1 MNIPESGDEGILFAR
16 PGFNVIGTA
25 NTPDKGVNEM
35 SSALKRRFS
44 FETVQPVGDVAM
56 EKQII
61 LDEVG
66 AIAKSA
72 GIDGPLDEDAA
83 ILLATTYHELREG
96 ISAEGMRLK
105 KPAAVMST
113 AEAISVYYQTLMSAW
128 YYGGPQ
134 EAQHLDERAL
144 AENLMGAVA
153 ERIPGGTGCCPGHI
167 LPRSCRRRQSGRAE
181 RGNDFTRRGSI

>member
-1 MNIPESGDEGILFAR
+1 M
-16 PGFNVIGTA
+16 
-25 NTPDKGVNEM
+25 
-35 SSALKRRFS
+35 
-44 FETVQPVGDVAM
+44 
-56 EKQII
+56 
-61 LDEVG
+61 
-66 AIAKSA
+66 AKSA

-134 EAQHLDERAL
+134 EDTTL
-144 AENLMGAVA
+144 G
-153 ERIPGGTGCCPGHI
+153 
-167 LPRSCRRRQSGRAE
+167 RSRRWRK
-181 RGNDFTRRGSI
+181 T